1 NLARWVRTSLDLPGL
16 DTVGIQSTRDEGAD
30 VDHRDHAHVWRRFRF
45 EAAHRLPNVPPGHKC
60 GRMHGHGFE
69 VILHADQ
76 DLEGKDLGVDF
87 DRLDSCWLALQ
98 AQLDC
103 SCMNDLP
110 GLENPTSEMLANW
123 IWQKI
128 KTELPEL
135 SWVTVYETTT
145 AGCHYDGVNYRIWK
159 EQSF

>member
-1 NLARWVRTSLDLPGL
+1 
-16 DTVGIQSTRDEGAD
+16 
-30 VDHRDHAHVWRRFRF
+30 
-45 EAAHRLPNVPPGHKC
+45 VPPGHKC

-76 DLEGKDLGVDF
+76 DLEDKDLGIDF
-87 DRLDSCWLALQ
+87 DRLDTCWLPLQ

-123 IWQKI
+123 IWTSI

-145 AGCHYDGVNYRIWK
+145 AGCHYDGANYRIWK
-159 EQSF
+159 EQSFERNTLILRLDWTTARYQDESMTCKRNCP